1 MIAITGATGLLGNY
15 ICRKLAET
23 EQKLICLRQTT
34 SNVAGLSDI
43 NHKIIWREANVL
55 DTGSLHESLSD
66 ADTLIH
72 TAALVSFNPRKAKTI
87 FKVNVEGTQNVV
99 NVCLDLGIKKLI
111 HISSIAALGRQGNEQ
126 VITEDSKWVDST
138 LESDYAES
146 KYLSELEVYRGQEE
160 GLHVAMVNPSVI
172 LAPGDWSRSSA
183 QLFRYVW
190 QQKPFYTDGLIN
202 FVDVRDVAEMVRV
215 LTYGNFNGER
225 FIASAGSIALI
236 HLFEQI
242 ASRFNRTPPYIKV
255 APSLTAIVAALEA
268 VRSALLQREPLIT
281 RQTARLA
288 KEKFH
293 YDNKKTT
300 TQLGIRF
307 RSLEETLDWCC
318 QYFLQHNTTNK

>member
-15 ICRKLAET
+15 ICRTLAQT
-23 EQKLICLRQTT
+23 EQKVICLRQAT
-34 SNVAGLSDI
+34 SNVADLSDI
-43 NHKIIWREANVL
+43 NHKITWREANVL
-55 DTGSLHESLSD
+55 DTGSLQESLRD
-66 ADTLIH
+66 ADTVIH
-72 TAALVSFNPRKAKTI
+72 TAAMVSFNPRKAKTI
-87 FKVNVEGTQNVV
+87 FKINVEGTQNVV

-160 GLHVAMVNPSVI
+160 GLHVSMVNPSVI

-190 QQKPFYTDGLIN
+190 QQKQFYTDGMIN
-202 FVDVRDVAEMVRV
+202 FVDVRDVVEMVRV

-242 ASRFNRTPPYIKV
+242 ASRFNRKPPYIKV
-255 APSLTAIVAALEA
+255 APSLTTLVAALES
-268 VRSALLQREPLIT
+268 VRSALLQREPLVT

-293 YDNKKTT
+293 YDNKKAT

-307 RSLEETLDWCC
+307 RPLGETLDWCC
-318 QYFLQHNTTNK
+318 QYYLQHNTTNK